1 MTTPDR
7 SAKVF
12 VAGHRGMVGSAV
24 SRNLRAAGYTDILE
38 RPRKELDLTD
48 RVAVEA
54 FFETEKPVL
63 VVDAAAKVGGIV
75 ANDAYSGDF
84 IRENLLIQTNLIDAA
99 YRHGVEKFVF
109 LGSTCI
115 YPKFCE
121 QPMREEHL
129 LSGALE
135 PTNEAYAVAKI
146 AGITM
151 CRSYAKQFGF
161 NAVSL
166 QPTNLYGPGDNFD
179 LETSHV
185 IPALMRKAHEA
196 KTSGASSMEV
206 WGSGTPTREFLHVDD
221 LADAIRFVLE
231 NVDAADEDLLNVG
244 SGQEITIGDLVRTV
258 CEVVGFD
265 GELVFDRS
273 KPDGTPRK
281 LSDPSKL
288 AALGWRANI
297 QLRDG
302 LASVYEWYLDNRKTG
317 LN

>member
-1 MTTPDR
+1 MDA
-7 SAKVF
+7 SARVF

-24 SRNLRAAGYTDILE
+24 SRALRAAGYTDILE
-38 RPRKELDLTD
+38 RSRAELDLTD
-48 RVAVEA
+48 RGSVDA
-54 FFETEKPVL
+54 FLAAEKPDAVI
-63 VVDAAAKVGGIV
+63 DAAAKVGGIV
-75 ANDAYSGDF
+75 ANDIYSGDF

-99 YRHGVEKFVF
+99 YRHGVKKFVF

-115 YPKFCE
+115 YPKHCE
-121 QPMREEHL
+121 QPMREDAL
-129 LSGALE
+129 LSGSLE

-146 AGITM
+146 AGIVM

-166 QPTNLYGPGDNFD
+166 LPTNLYGPGDNFD

-196 KTSGASSMEV
+196 KVSGAKSMQV
-206 WGSGTPTREFLHVDD
+206 WGSGEPTREFLHVDD

-231 NVDAADEDLLNVG
+231 NVDESDDDLLNVG
-244 SGQEITIGDLVRTV
+244 SGQEITIGDLVRTI
-258 CEVVGFD
+258 CDVVGYD
-265 GELVFDRS
+265 GLLDFDRS

-288 AALGWRANI
+288 AARGWRASTS
-297 QLRDG
+297 LRDG
-302 LASVYEWYLDNRKTG
+302 LASVYDWFRQNHAG
-317 LN
+317 

>member
-1 MTTPDR
+1 MVIDA
-7 SAKVF
+7 SARVF

-24 SRNLRAAGYTDILE
+24 SRALRAAGYTDILE
-38 RPRKELDLTD
+38 RSRADLDLTD
-48 RVAVEA
+48 RAAVDA
-54 FFETEKPVL
+54 FLSAERPDAVI
-63 VVDAAAKVGGIV
+63 DAAAKVGGIV
-75 ANDAYSGDF
+75 ANDIYSGDF

-99 YRHGVEKFVF
+99 YRHGVKKFVF

-121 QPMREEHL
+121 QPMREEAL
-129 LSGALE
+129 LSGSLE

-146 AGITM
+146 AGIVM

-166 QPTNLYGPGDNFD
+166 LPTNLYGSGDNFD

-196 KTSGASSMEV
+196 KVTGAPSMQV
-206 WGSGTPTREFLHVDD
+206 WGSGEPTREFLHVDD

-231 NVDAADEDLLNVG
+231 NVDETDEDLLNVG
-244 SGQEITIGDLVRTV
+244 SGQEITIADLVRTI
-258 CEVVGFD
+258 CDVVGYE
-265 GELVFDRS
+265 GTLEFDRT

-281 LSDPSKL
+281 LSDPAKL
-288 AALGWRANI
+288 SALGWRASTP
-297 QLRDG
+297 LRDG
-302 LASVYEWYLDNRKTG
+302 LAAVYDWYRQNHAK
-317 LN
+317 

>member
-1 MTTPDR
+1 MPALDKSSR
-7 SAKVF
+7 IF

-38 RPRKELDLTD
+38 RPRNDLDLTD
-48 RVAVEA
+48 ARAVEA
-54 FFETEKPVL
+54 FFEAEKPDA

-75 ANDAYSGDF
+75 ANDTYSGDF
-84 IRENLLIQTNLIDAA
+84 IRDNLLIQTNLIDTA
-99 YRHGVEKFVF
+99 YRHGVKKFIF

-129 LSGALE
+129 LSGLLE

-196 KTSGASSMEV
+196 KVSNAASMEV

-221 LADAIRFVLE
+221 LADAIRYVLE
-231 NVDAADEDLLNVG
+231 NVDAKDQDLMNVG
-244 SGQEITIGDLVRTV
+244 TGQEVTIAELVRTV
-258 CEVVGFD
+258 CDVVGFE

-281 LSDPSKL
+281 LSDPSLL
-288 AALGWRANI
+288 AAQGWKAGI

-302 LASVYEWYLDNRKTG
+302 LASVYQWYLDNVGR
-317 LN
+317 

>member
-1 MTTPDR
+1 MTALDK
-7 SAKVF
+7 SAKIY

-24 SRNLRAAGYTDILE
+24 LRNLRAAGYANLLVRT
-38 RPRKELDLTD
+38 RQVLDLTD
-48 RVAVEA
+48 RNAVEA
-54 FFETEKPVL
+54 FFEAEKPNA

-84 IRENLLIQTNLIDAA
+84 IRENLMIQTNLIDAA
-99 YRHGVEKFVF
+99 YRHDVNKFIF

-115 YPKFCE
+115 YPKLCE

-129 LSGALE
+129 LSGPLE

-196 KTSGASSMEV
+196 KISAAPTMDV
-206 WGSGTPTREFLHVDD
+206 WGSGEPTREFLHVDD

-231 NVDAADEDLLNVG
+231 NVDATDEDLLNVG
-244 SGQEITIGDLVRTV
+244 SGREITIGDLVRTV
-258 CEVVGFD
+258 CDVVGYD
-265 GELVFDRS
+265 GNLVFDRS

-288 AALGWRANI
+288 AALGWKAGTP
-297 QLRDG
+297 LREG
-302 LASVYEWYLDNRKTG
+302 LADVYAWYRESLSS
-317 LN
+317 

>member
-1 MTTPDR
+1 MIDA
-7 SAKVF
+7 SARVF

-24 SRNLRAAGYTDILE
+24 SRALRAAGYTDILE
-38 RPRKELDLTD
+38 RSRAELDLTD
-48 RVAVEA
+48 RGSVDA
-54 FFETEKPVL
+54 FLAAEKPDAVI
-63 VVDAAAKVGGIV
+63 DAAAKVGGIV
-75 ANDAYSGDF
+75 ANDIYSGDF

-99 YRHGVEKFVF
+99 YRHGVKKFVF

-115 YPKFCE
+115 YPKHCE
-121 QPMREEHL
+121 QPMREDAL
-129 LSGALE
+129 LSGSLE

-146 AGITM
+146 AGIVM

-166 QPTNLYGPGDNFD
+166 LPTNLYGPGDNFD

-196 KTSGASSMEV
+196 KVSGAKSMQV
-206 WGSGTPTREFLHVDD
+206 WGSGEPTREFLHVDD

-231 NVDAADEDLLNVG
+231 NVDESDDDLLNVG
-244 SGQEITIGDLVRTV
+244 SGQEITIGDLVRTI
-258 CEVVGFD
+258 CDVVGYD
-265 GELVFDRS
+265 GLLDFDRS

-288 AALGWRANI
+288 AARGWRASTS
-297 QLRDG
+297 LRDG
-302 LASVYEWYLDNRKTG
+302 LASVYDWFRQNHAG
-317 LN
+317 